1 MLRGIFTSIL
11 QMQKW
16 RLRDR
21 KVKGQRSQSPE
32 SRQSE
37 SKGHRKNNMFFKNL
51 FLLLIIYICVYMY
64 NTYTYTYIYIYIHI
78 HTYMYIYIY
87 IYICF
92 KEFILAQSSRVDTTV
107 RAQGNWAHYNHD
119 LQVGLRLILVLS
131 LLFPSYSVWDPQPIK

>member
-1 MLRGIFTSIL
+1 MQIVKTRERPGQMAQQARHLPHKPNNSKFNPQNQHKSGINSTKLSLTSTPTLKAPYALSPRIL
-11 QMQKW
+11 
-16 RLRDR
+16 L
-21 KVKGQRSQSPE
+21 
-32 SRQSE
+32 
-37 SKGHRKNNMFFKNL
+37 
-51 FLLLIIYICVYMY
+51 
-64 NTYTYTYIYIYIHI
+64 YTYIYKYK
-78 HTYMYIYIY
+78 YVYIYIN